1 MKKYINQY
9 NISVISYKKEFNM
22 KVSQLRFND
31 MKALMGSISTLTTKE
46 TVDEIMLD
54 FDSSSKN
61 KLEKL
66 LKAGVVTRDVQDLYI
81 DELSVKK
88 QENELLMKGQS
99 SWVKTDNGYALTT
112 QTYSPSRFSAIF
124 QTVTTS
130 ISDHQTY
137 NAVEITFGN
146 FSFDFSNS
154 RTEESGDYIIYK
166 NVGMTIYPSNN
177 TIKILE

>member
-1 MKKYINQY
+1 M
-9 NISVISYKKEFNM
+9 E
-22 KVSQLRFND
+22 VSQLKFND

-46 TVDEIMLD
+46 TVNEITID
-54 FDSSSKN
+54 FDSSSK
-61 KLEKL
+61 KKIAQL
-66 LKAGVVTRDVQDLYI
+66 LKTGVVTRDVQDLCI

-88 QENELLMKGQS
+88 PENELLMKGQS
-99 SWVKTDNGYALTT
+99 PWVKTDNGYALTT

-137 NAVEITFGN
+137 HAVEIKFGN
-146 FSFDFSNS
+146 FSFDFSNA
-154 RTEESGDYIIYK
+154 RTEESDDYIFYK

-177 TIKILE
+177 TIKVLE

>member
-1 MKKYINQY
+1 M
-9 NISVISYKKEFNM
+9 E
-22 KVSQLRFND
+22 VSQLKFND

-46 TVDEIMLD
+46 TIDEITID
-54 FDSSSKN
+54 FDSSSK
-61 KLEKL
+61 KKIAQL
-66 LKAGVVTRDVQDLYI
+66 LKTGVVTRDVQDLYI

-88 QENELLMKGQS
+88 PENELLTKGQS

-124 QTVTTS
+124 QTLTTS

-137 NAVEITFGN
+137 YAVEITFGN
-146 FSFDFSNS
+146 FSFDFSRS
-154 RTEESGDYIIYK
+154 QKEEYDEYVFYK

-177 TIKILE
+177 TIKVLE